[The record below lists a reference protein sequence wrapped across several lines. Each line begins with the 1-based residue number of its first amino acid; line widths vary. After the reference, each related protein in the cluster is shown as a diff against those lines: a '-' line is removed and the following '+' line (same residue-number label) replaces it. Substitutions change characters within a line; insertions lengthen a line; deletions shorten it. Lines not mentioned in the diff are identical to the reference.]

1 MEVISTMSLMSKK
14 VHVTTHVTLRVAIF
28 SRFVNVTHESRQSR
42 EWRENKAI
50 KAKNQIYLNLE
61 IGNETFKKRKYN
73 YSKLQL
79 SLADYL
85 NIIRRGTTEELS

>member
-50 KAKNQIYLNLE
+50 KANNQI
-61 IGNETFKKRKYN
+61 T
-73 YSKLQL
+73 
-79 SLADYL
+79 
-85 NIIRRGTTEELS
+85 